1 MTNPSDLRYIKE
13 HDWVR
18 VDADGLAI
26 FGITDHAQDSLGDVV
41 FVDLPDPGSQVA
53 QSESFGEIESVKAV
67 SELIAPVSGTVV
79 ERNEAVVDAPELV
92 NESPYEDGWLLKVA
106 VADASELDGLMS
118 AEEYDSF
125 LASGS

>member
-18 VDADGLAI
+18 AGDDGLAT

-53 QSESFGEIESVKAV
+53 RSESFGEIESVKAV

-79 ERNEAVVDAPELV
+79 EHNEAVVDAPELV

-106 VADASELDGLMS
+106 VADASDLDGLMS